1 MLISGGVLLLNGVQ
15 LLPIARETRWSNTTI
30 EQRVMT
36 FLNML
41 GEVRRFSGE
50 HARQDIE
57 GFVLS

>member
-1 MLISGGVLLLNGVQ
+1 MLINGGALLLKRCSVTTNSK
-15 LLPIARETRWSNTTI
+15 TRWSNTAI
-30 EQRVMT
+30 EQSVMT